1 MQSSKLF
8 EISKKMSQGSL
19 FYRADLH
26 IHSYGMG
33 LGSYDVTDATNTP
46 SAIVDTAKAKGLKLI
61 SITDHN
67 EIMNSIAAVQ
77 YANGKDILVIPGI
90 EVSTTQGHLLLYFE
104 TTDRLRQFYGNLNFD
119 EGKTICNQG
128 IVECLQKADACEGIG
143 VLAHISLDS
152 GFEKTIQRFGP
163 QMEQIF
169 KCKNLLGLEITRK
182 GESSLYTDL
191 DENQEHKNLLSI
203 WRDANDNKL
212 HRDFAKLMSSDSHEL
227 ARLGSNADGNN
238 RLTRF
243 KMSELTFRSFRNALL
258 SSESRVRLED
268 EIPEQRPIIKHV
280 KLEGELLDGVDID
293 LSPNLTCIIGSRGAG
308 KSTLLESIREA
319 TGNNSASRLCDSEV
333 WPQIIT
339 LDYVDEVGQ
348 QMSFQREKNGNV
360 ENRTDPINGITQIP
374 IESYGQ
380 GDTANTIQHS
390 EDNPQV
396 IADFLDGF
404 LSLTA
409 LKQQDETYRNQLLE
423 NQSEMKKLRINLS
436 ALPEAKKALENERRK
451 MAIQEK
457 SKAADI
463 VKYHNALLKEREFRS
478 ELIKDL
484 NSLVQTYWDI
494 LGDKS
499 LFEKVAAMTDESIIV
514 GKDYFSAVKGLVD
527 DFGKLVSTKSTELKT
542 SLNEKIKALKEQLAL
557 WQQKETEIQARIDQ
571 KKIELTQQGIPFDL
585 GKINQIAKD
594 ILEYEKKVKKLLDDQ
609 KKLIELVKDRKDLIT
624 QRQDNKKEITR
635 LHKSFA
641 LKINNDLKN
650 SVDDFSITVKY
661 QDDLFSPEFESTLKE
676 LMGWRT
682 SQVPKARIIASSISI
697 YDFVNAVKTRD
708 KAILR
713 AINVNGTQVLGED
726 EIDNIL
732 YKLNDSYQYEDI
744 ESVAYDDLPQITVT
758 KHVLVGD
765 VPTPVVKRISQL
777 SLGQQQSVLL
787 GILLLSNSNRPLLI
801 DQPED
806 NLDSEFIYKTIVTTL
821 RKIKERR
828 QVIIV
833 THNPNIA
840 VLGDAELIIPLKST
854 NNKARIMSPGSID
867 NADTVKLC
875 CQILEG
881 GESAFKQRQKIYG
894 Y

>member
-1 MQSSKLF
+1 
-8 EISKKMSQGSL
+8 MSQGAL

-26 IHSYGMG
+26 IHSYGVSMG
-33 LGSYDVTDATNTP
+33 SFDVTDSTNTP
-46 SAIVDTAKAKGLKLI
+46 NAIVDTAIAKGLKMI

-77 YANGKDILVIPGI
+77 YADGKDILVIPGI
-90 EVSTTQGHLLLYFE
+90 EVSTTQGHLLVYFE
-104 TTDRLRQFYGNLNFD
+104 TTEKLRAFYGNLSFNGD
-119 EGKTICNQG
+119 KTTCNQG
-128 IVECLQKADACEGIG
+128 IVECLQKAEALEGVG
-143 VLAHISLDS
+143 VLAHITLDS

-182 GESSLYTDL
+182 DESVLYTDS
-191 DENQEHKNLLSI
+191 DSSQDHKNLLAI
-203 WRDANDNKL
+203 WRETNNNKL
-212 HRDFAKLMSSDSHEL
+212 HLDFAKLMSSDSHEL
-227 ARLGSNADGNN
+227 AKLGSNVDGNN

-268 EIPEQRPIIKHV
+268 EIPEQRPVIKHV
-280 KLEGELLDGVDID
+280 KIEGELLNGVDID
-293 LSPNLTCIIGSRGAG
+293 LSPNLTCIIGSRGTG
-308 KSTLLESIREA
+308 KSTLLESIRET
-319 TGNNSASRLCDSEV
+319 TGNHTNSKVCDSEV

-339 LDYVDEVGQ
+339 IEYMDEVGQ
-348 QMSFQREKNGNV
+348 QIIMQREKNGKV
-360 ENRTDPINGITQIP
+360 ENRTDSVNGVTQIP

-404 LSLTA
+404 LSLSVFQ
-409 LKQQDETYRNQLLE
+409 QQDKIFREQLRE
-423 NQSEMKKLRINLS
+423 NQSEMRKLRINLA
-436 ALPEAKKALENERRK
+436 ALPEAQKALENEKKK
-451 MAIQEK
+451 MKIQEE

-463 VKYHNALLKEREFRS
+463 VKYHNALLKEREFRN

-484 NSLVQTYWDI
+484 KNLVKTYRDI
-494 LGDKS
+494 LGDKT
-499 LFEKVAAMTDESIIV
+499 LFDKVAAMTDESIIV
-514 GKDYFSAVKGLVD
+514 GKDYFSAVKGLVE
-527 DFGKLVSTKSTELKT
+527 DFGRLVDNKSTELQT
-542 SLNEKIKALKEQLAL
+542 SLNEKVEALKNQLTL
-557 WQQKETEIQARIDQ
+557 WQQKEAEIQTIIDQ
-571 KKIELTQQGIPFDL
+571 KKVELTQKGIPFDL

-594 ILEYEKKVKKLLDDQ
+594 IIDYEKKVKNLLEDQ
-609 KKLIELVKDRKDLIT
+609 KKLLELTKTRTELIK

-635 LHKSFA
+635 AHLTFA
-641 LKINNDLKN
+641 QKINNDLKS

-661 QDDLFSPEFESTLKE
+661 LENLYSPEFESTLKDI
-676 LMGWRT
+676 MGWRT
-682 SQVPKARIIASSISI
+682 SQVPKAKVIASSITV
-697 YDFVNAVKTRD
+697 YDFVNAIKTKN
-708 KAILR
+708 KATLR
-713 AINVNGTQVLGED
+713 SIMANGSQLLSEE
-726 EIDNIL
+726 EIDNIM
-732 YKLNDSYQYEDI
+732 YKLNDGSQYEDI
-744 ESVAYDDLPQITVT
+744 ECVAYDDLPQITVT
-758 KHVLVGD
+758 KHVNEGGVLK
-765 VPTPVVKRISQL
+765 PVVKRISQL

-787 GILLLSNSNRPLLI
+787 GILLLSESNRPLLI

-821 RKIKERR
+821 RKIKEHR

-854 NNKARIMSPGSID
+854 NNKAMIMSPGSID
-867 NADTVKLC
+867 NVDTVKLC

-894 Y
+894 F